1 MSKADVLK
9 SLVDFFLKE
18 GRVLKRSEYYR
29 LGTDNQP
36 VHHRLLTRYFR
47 GRGYNSILHT
57 AAKMYPVEW
66 ASIGSTAVEEVKP
79 APVVEQPKAEE
90 PVLETPAQEEEL
102 SPLDKLRA
110 STGESSE

>member
-1 MSKADVLK
+1 MTKSQVLYA
-9 SLVDFFLKE
+9 LVQFFMDE
-18 GRVLKRSEYYR
+18 GKVYKRSEYYR
-29 LGTDNQP
+29 LGTDKQP

-57 AAKMYPVEW
+57 ASKMYPAEW
-66 ASIGSTAVEEVKP
+66 ASIGSVEEAPTP
-79 APVVEQPKAEE
+79 APVVEKTVEE

-102 SPLDKLRA
+102 SPLEKLRA